1 MYGFFYPRNPTD
13 LTNFCYT
20 IVLIVSMVIC
30 CVQLER
36 ERETV
41 VVNRFGTV
49 PVTVTTPEQNTS
61 LPGNCIQELK
71 PSAKIS
77 KYGPGYVRG

>member
-1 MYGFFYPRNPTD
+1 M
-13 LTNFCYT
+13 
-20 IVLIVSMVIC
+20 
-30 CVQLER
+30 
-36 ERETV
+36 